1 MINVDKMYGSDMEF
15 YQQNVCAAWA
25 NYICKHYYWYSSYL
39 CQHYRNAKMMYS
51 HYYEYTY
58 NILEKKVQKGQY
70 PFKMYTAVAY
80 LHLKDAYQ

>member
-1 MINVDKMYGSDMEF
+1 MDQTWNFTSKTYVLRELITYASITIDIPHIY
-15 YQQNVCAAWA
+15 A
-25 NYICKHYYWYSSYL
+25 NT
-39 CQHYRNAKMMYS
+39 RNAKMMYS